1 MPKKA
6 DSGDT
11 TAGLLA
17 YLFGPGDRDEHTDPH
32 LVAAWDPALP
42 CPARTPD
49 RMTLSTLAQLL
60 DAPVDALRA
69 PKPAEHVWHTSIRN
83 APTDRVL
90 SDAEWAKIAAEM
102 VHVAGIAP
110 HGDEQ
115 ACRWVA
121 VRHAPDHIHL
131 VATLARRDGTGP
143 RIRGDIPRMHTAARA
158 FETALGL
165 QAMSPLDQTARR
177 APVTGEKEK
186 ATRRGLTEPARATLQ
201 RAVREAAALAT
212 GDTDFLTR
220 LRDAGLRVREHHNP
234 TTGAVDGYA
243 VALPGDRADHGTRP
257 VWFSG
262 RTLAYDLSLPRIR
275 ERFHPTITPADL
287 TRAHTRIREAAA
299 LLARAGRT
307 QGAGDVAAL
316 GDLLTVTAAVSPTTV
331 RDQVRAAATRFEQA
345 SRAPGTRT
353 LQGTA
358 RTHFKAATRA
368 LEHAPRTARAGGAP
382 AVLNLLI
389 ALIEAVEAATA
400 WHRAHDHHA
409 QATAAAQ
416 AAVLLREAAD
426 LTGTPARTTTPP
438 RTPSR
443 TVRVTPA
450 PARGPATPPPV
461 TAVPPRP
468 PTGPHPAPRPGPA
481 PGPAPGPGRSR

>member
-60 DAPVDALRA
+60 DAPVDALRG
-69 PKPAEHVWHTSIRN
+69 PRPAEHVWHTSIRN
-83 APTDRVL
+83 APTDRTL
-90 SDAEWAKIAAEM
+90 TDTEWAKIAAEM
-102 VHVAGIAP
+102 MHVAGIAP

-131 VATLARRDGTGP
+131 VATLARRDGNGP

-165 QAMSPLDQTARR
+165 QAMSPLDQTAPR
-177 APVTGEKEK
+177 APATGEKEK

-220 LRDAGLRVREHHNP
+220 LRDAGLRVREHHDEN
-234 TTGAVDGYA
+234 GAVDGYA

-275 ERFHPTITPADL
+275 ERFHPTISPADL

-316 GDLLTVTAAVSPTTV
+316 GDLLTVTAAVSPATV
-331 RDQVRAAATRFEQA
+331 RDQVRAAAARFEQA

-416 AAVLLREAAD
+416 AAALLREAAD
-426 LTGTPARTTTPP
+426 LTGTPARTTTP
-438 RTPSR
+438 RIPSR
-443 TVRVTPA
+443 TVRVTP
-450 PARGPATPPPV
+450 TPN
-461 TAVPPRP
+461 R
-468 PTGPHPAPRPGPA
+468 
-481 PGPAPGPGRSR
+481 

>member
-42 CPARTPD
+42 CPARIPD
-49 RMTLSTLAQLL
+49 RMTLSTLGQLL
-60 DAPVDALRA
+60 DAPVDALRG
-69 PKPAEHVWHTSIRN
+69 PRPAEHVWHTSIRN
-83 APTDRVL
+83 APTDRTL
-90 SDAEWAKIAAEM
+90 TDTEWARVAAEM

-131 VATLARRDGTGP
+131 VATLARRDGNGP

-165 QAMSPLDQTARR
+165 QAMSPLDQTASR

-220 LRDAGLRVREHHNP
+220 LRDAGLRVREHHDEN
-234 TTGAVDGYA
+234 GAVDGYA

-275 ERFHPTITPADL
+275 ERFHPTISPADL

-331 RDQVRAAATRFEQA
+331 RDQVQAAAARFEQA

-400 WHRAHDHHA
+400 WHRAHDDHA

-416 AAVLLREAAD
+416 AAALLREAAD

-438 RTPSR
+438 RTPPR

-461 TAVPPRP
+461 TAVPTRP
-468 PTGPHPAPRPGPA
+468 PTRPHPAPRPGPA